1 MKEIASIMGISESR
15 VCQLHG
21 RALARAVSHSSPG
34 CLTSVLVVAFPGAD
48 LGGRGQPSCRPL
60 GRSSWRRLGAP
71 LRSFHHHRLLTVMP
85 VLTPIPAAAV
95 TPLAAPTAAGPDCSL
110 QRSGALWQLISW
122 PSWRSHLPATCSA
135 LATSCPP
142 WCTSETRGGRW
153 ARVRWP
159 SRQDCACDGGL
170 EAIVRKCRGIAAVYW
185 CLL

>member
-1 MKEIASIMGISESR
+1 MPAQW
-15 VCQLHG
+15 QLHG
-21 RALARAVSHSSPG
+21 RALARAVSHSASG

-122 PSWRSHLPATCSA
+122 PSWRSHLPARCSA

-142 WCTSETRGGRW
+142 WCTSETQWCTPPLLGFPGSSQPS
-153 ARVRWP
+153 ARHWRSCP
-159 SRQDCACDGGL
+159 AESPAG
-170 EAIVRKCRGIAAVYW
+170 
-185 CLL
+185 